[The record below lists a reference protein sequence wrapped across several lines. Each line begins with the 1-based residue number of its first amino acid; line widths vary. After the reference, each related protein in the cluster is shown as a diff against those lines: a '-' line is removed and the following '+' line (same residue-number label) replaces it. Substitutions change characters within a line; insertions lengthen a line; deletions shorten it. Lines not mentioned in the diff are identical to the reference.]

1 MRPTL
6 RGGRLAALAAGLCAL
21 GAAAPATAPAA
32 VTYGI
37 ADQHAETFS
46 DPQFH
51 ATGMA
56 VARLNVP
63 WDALTT
69 NAAPV
74 EAWLAG
80 ARAAG
85 VEPMIA
91 FNRSTGS
98 RCPSAPCVLPTIA
111 QYTAA
116 FDAFRARFP
125 WVTTFT
131 PWNEVN
137 DPGQPT
143 VGDPVRAAGYYKV
156 IRDRCP
162 SCTVL
167 GADVIDNGTQIA
179 WLASFL
185 KATPVPPQLWGLH
198 NYVDV
203 NYFRTTGTE
212 KTLAAMPGEVW
223 LTETAG
229 LVKYTDRY
237 GVTRFPYD
245 EERAARATTFLLSI
259 VDAHPSRITR
269 MYHYGWK
276 QGGPKETFDTGLLRA
291 DNTPRPAL
299 AVLRPRLPGRPAPPA
314 A

>member
-1 MRPTL
+1 MRI
-6 RGGRLAALAAGLCAL
+6 RRERGRLAALAVSLCAL
-21 GAAAPATAPAA
+21 GLAAAPAAAPAA

-37 ADQHAETFS
+37 ADQHAATFR

-56 VARLNVP
+56 IARLNSP
-63 WDALTT
+63 WDALST
-69 NAAPV
+69 NPGLLD
-74 EAWLAG
+74 AWLTA
-80 ARAAG
+80 ARDAG

-98 RCPSAPCVLPTIA
+98 RCPSAPCVLPSLA
-111 QYTAA
+111 QYGAA
-116 FDAFRARFP
+116 FDAFRARYP

-143 VGDPVRAAGYYKV
+143 VGNPARAAGYYKL
-156 IRDRCP
+156 IKERCP

-167 GADVIDNGTQIA
+167 GADVIDNGSQLA
-179 WLASFL
+179 WLTTFL
-185 KATPVPPQLWGLH
+185 KNTPVAPRLWGLH

-212 KTLAAMPGEVW
+212 KSLAAMPGEVW

-245 EERAARATTFLLSI
+245 EERAARATAFLLSI
-259 VDAHPSRITR
+259 VDAHPTRITR
-269 MYHYGWK
+269 LYHYGWR
-276 QGGPKETFDTGLLRA
+276 QGGPSETFDTGLLRN
-291 DNTPRPAL
+291 DGTPRPAL
-299 AVLRPRLPGRPAPPA
+299 AVLRPRLPGRPAPP
-314 A
+314 